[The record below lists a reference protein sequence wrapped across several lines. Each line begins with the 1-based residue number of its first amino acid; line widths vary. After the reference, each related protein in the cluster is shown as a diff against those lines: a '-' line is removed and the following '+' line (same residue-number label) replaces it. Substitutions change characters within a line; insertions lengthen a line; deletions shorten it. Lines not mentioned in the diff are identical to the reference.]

1 MQTKNGFSF
10 KDLDNGTLNSKDEI
24 QENGDIHSNDDV
36 KKNVCGEQDS
46 DQDCSMD
53 ISSDRK
59 LNIQHGVTNW
69 EFRRF
74 DRCK

>member
-59 LNIQHGVTNW
+59 LNIQHGVI
-69 EFRRF
+69 
-74 DRCK
+74 D